1 MWQSQKFFGSL
12 IVLMIVSTSRAEISN
27 CSYFDTVDGA
37 DHQLKDILGSKG
49 LSAMAKGNYNFK
61 LRADGKKELVKEH
74 SRVCVCHL
82 KACVR
87 FCCPNGKMLA
97 HGKCSD
103 VLEKELLLTRLHL
116 SKTLKNQSVEELPD
130 VSQLIVLRDQSC
142 EERNRLGPFPYTVLK
157 NGTALSKDYNWTLHK
172 GDSLTYMSSVL
183 TKLRAGVREVAVT
196 SMICYILTI
205 SAYLY
210 VKKLRNLTGKCFICC
225 LICMFMKCFI
235 WMLDAWNLLDNFRSP
250 ACYITH
256 FFWLASFLWFFV
268 LNHKLWKDF
277 GSDKSKIYRE
287 IPFVFYNVFVWNT
300 AAVLTGV
307 IIVINVL
314 RKKETWYLNQYFVT
328 IKDPDWLTLIYFYG
342 PMLILT
348 IFNTSLYILTS
359 ITILNKEREVKKGLP
374 FFLESA

>member
-250 ACYITH
+250 AY
-256 FFWLASFLWFFV
+256 
-268 LNHKLWKDF
+268 
-277 GSDKSKIYRE
+277 
-287 IPFVFYNVFVWNT
+287 
-300 AAVLTGV
+300 
-307 IIVINVL
+307 
-314 RKKETWYLNQYFVT
+314 
-328 IKDPDWLTLIYFYG
+328 PDWLTLIYFYG

-359 ITILNKEREVKKGLP
+359 ITILNKEREVKKGFVMWLRLTTLLGVTWSLDLILCIMQAYDVLWLSDYYHAAFGIP
-374 FFLESA
+374 IFLLFVLKGRTLKGLINRNRDERKEPVVEFHRVKTSC